1 MYSVLFSM
9 YISDKPKVKNT
20 TANLKHNQTD
30 GFFISEFSF
39 DGPTP
44 E

>member
-1 MYSVLFSM
+1 M

-20 TANLKHNQTD
+20 MANLKHNQTDRQTD